1 MYWWLI
7 SEFLPTTHKQTKGK
21 IMATTVITGRDISLS
36 FTGGTDIEAQ
46 ATSAVLTKT
55 NVRET
60 YQTLDG
66 EAYKTTNIEGTF
78 ALSMLADWGKASS
91 VCEALWTAAETAP
104 DTDIT
109 VTLTAATGAQFVF
122 PIMPEFPTAGGS
134 GTDAQTVDFT
144 FKVSKGEVTETF
156 S

>member
-1 MYWWLI
+1 
-7 SEFLPTTHKQTKGK
+7 
-21 IMATTVITGRDISLS
+21 MATTVITGRDISLS

-55 NVRET
+55 NVREV

-66 EAYKTTNIEGTF
+66 EAVKTVNVEGTF
-78 ALSMLADWGKASS
+78 ALSMLADWGKTSS
-91 VCEALWTAAETAP
+91 VCEALWAAAEAP
-104 DTDIT
+104 DTTIAIT
-109 VTLTAATGAQFVF
+109 FTAATGAQFVF
-122 PIMPEFPTAGGS
+122 DIFPEFPTAGGA

-144 FKVSKGEVTETF
+144 FKVKQGIVTETF

>member
-1 MYWWLI
+1 
-7 SEFLPTTHKQTKGK
+7 
-21 IMATTVITGRDISLS
+21 MATVVITGRDISLS

-46 ATSAVLTKT
+46 ATSAILTKR

-66 EAYKTTNIEGTF
+66 EAYKTVNIEGEF
-78 ALSMLADWGKASS
+78 ALSMLADWGKANS
-91 VCEALWTAAETAP
+91 VCEALWTAAESAP
-104 DTDIT
+104 DTDIS

-122 PIMPEFPTAGGS
+122 PIKPEFPTAGGA

-144 FKVSKGEVTETF
+144 FKVSQGSVVETF

>member
-1 MYWWLI
+1 
-7 SEFLPTTHKQTKGK
+7 
-21 IMATTVITGRDISLS
+21 MATTVITGRDISLS

-46 ATSAVLTKT
+46 ATSAVLTK
-55 NVRET
+55 VLDRQT

-66 EAYKTTNIEGTF
+66 EAYKTTNVTAEF
-78 ALSMLADWGKASS
+78 ALEMLADWGKANS
-91 VCEALWTAAETAP
+91 VCEAIWTACDTAP

-122 PIMPEFPTAGGS
+122 PIKPSYPTVGGS
-134 GTDAQTVDFT
+134 GMDAQTVSFT
-144 FKVSKGEVTETF
+144 FLVSKGEVTETF

>member
-1 MYWWLI
+1 
-7 SEFLPTTHKQTKGK
+7 
-21 IMATTVITGRDISLS
+21 MATTVITGRDISLS

-46 ATSAVLTKT
+46 ATNAVLTKV
-55 NVRET
+55 NERQV

-66 EAYKTTNIEGTF
+66 EAYKTTNISATF
-78 ALSMLADWGKASS
+78 QLDMLADWGKTNS

-104 DTDIT
+104 DNTIT
-109 VTLTAATGAQFVF
+109 MTLTSATGAVFVF
-122 PIMPEFPTAGGS
+122 DAFPEFPTAGGA

-144 FKVSKGEVTETF
+144 FKVSKGAVTETF

>member
-1 MYWWLI
+1 
-7 SEFLPTTHKQTKGK
+7 
-21 IMATTVITGRDISLS
+21 MATTVITGRDVSLS
-36 FTGGTDIEAQ
+36 FTGGTDIDAQ

-66 EAYKTTNIEGTF
+66 EAYKTVNVEGTF
-78 ALSMLADWGKASS
+78 ALEMLADWGKENS
-91 VCEALWTAAETAP
+91 VCEALWAAAESAP
-104 DTDIT
+104 DTDISIS
-109 VTLTAATGAQFVF
+109 LTAATGAVFVF
-122 PIMPEFPTAGGS
+122 PIKPEFPTAGGA

-144 FKVSKGEVTETF
+144 FKVSKGAVVETF

>member
-1 MYWWLI
+1 
-7 SEFLPTTHKQTKGK
+7 
-21 IMATTVITGRDISLS
+21 MATVVITGRDISLS

-66 EAYKTTNIEGTF
+66 EAYKTVNIEGTF
-78 ALSMLADWGKASS
+78 ALSMLADWGKANS

-109 VTLTAATGAQFVF
+109 ISLTAATGAVFSF
-122 PIMPEFPTAGGS
+122 PIKPEFPTAGGA

-144 FKVSKGEVTETF
+144 FKVSQGSVTETF